1 MCKKYIIEG
10 GRRLEGTT
18 YVSGSKN
25 ASLPIIAA
33 TLLNGGINKL
43 YNVPNIHDTQMMS
56 KILETLGCK
65 IKKSNGKIIIDSKN
79 IDNYEIPENLMR
91 EMRSSVIIV
100 GALLARK
107 KKVIFTYPGGCDI
120 GSRPIDL
127 HIKSFEK
134 LGVHVKEEFGYI
146 MCEADEIVG
155 NDIHLDF
162 PSVGATENIMM
173 ASCMAKGITTIHNAA
188 MEPEIVDLQNALNSM
203 GAKIQGAGTNNIIIK
218 GVEKLK
224 DLSYNIIPDRIEAGT
239 LLCAVAITGG
249 NIKLQKVI
257 PEHIKTLLNKLEE
270 MGCEIKVDKNEVTL
284 KAPKKLKAM
293 DIKTLPYP
301 GFPTDLQSI
310 LGVTLTVA
318 KGTSVIVEN
327 IFENRYKYLSELTKM
342 GAKSTIEG
350 RTAVIKGVRRLNK
363 ANVRAT
369 DLRGGAAMVIAGLNA
384 KGRTC
389 IDNIEY
395 ILRGY
400 EKLDVKLKSLGA
412 NIYIEED
419 KN

>member
-1 MCKKYIIEG
+1 MSKKYVVEG
-10 GRRLEGTT
+10 GKKLEGTT

-33 TLLNGGINKL
+33 TILNGGVNKL
-43 YNVPNIHDTQMMS
+43 YNVPDIHDTQMMF

-65 IKKSNGKIIIDSKN
+65 IKKGNGKIVIDSKN
-79 IDNYEIPENLMR
+79 IQNYEIPENLMR
-91 EMRSSVIIV
+91 EMRSSVIIA
-100 GALLARK
+100 GALLARN

-134 LGVHVKEEFGYI
+134 LGINVKEEFGYI
-146 MCEADEIVG
+146 MCEAEEIIG
-155 NDIHLDF
+155 NEIHLDF

-173 ASCMAKGITTIHNAA
+173 ASVMEKGVTTIHNAA
-188 MEPEIVDLQNALNSM
+188 MEPEIIDLQNALNSM
-203 GAKIQGAGTNNIIIK
+203 GARIEGAGTNNIIIK

-249 NIKLQKVI
+249 SIKLERVI
-257 PEHIKTLLNKLEE
+257 PDHIKTLLNKLEE
-270 MGCEIKVDKNEVTL
+270 MGCEIKEGKNEVIL
-284 KAPKKLKAM
+284 KAPKKLKSV

-327 IFENRYKYLSELTKM
+327 IFENRYRYLNELTKM
-342 GAKSTIEG
+342 GAKTTIEG
-350 RTAVIKGVRRLNK
+350 RTAVIKGIRRLNK

-369 DLRGGAAMVIAGLNA
+369 DLRGGAAMVIAALNA

-400 EKLDVKLKSLGA
+400 EKFDVKLKSLGA
-412 NIYIEED
+412 DIYIED
-419 KN
+419 KD